1 MNDGVEIMI
10 MVLRLLITI
19 IYHNTRRES
28 ERKYDVERKF
38 EACSSKLNYTRI
50 SVLSYK
56 RLDTFVVIENM

>member
-19 IYHNTRRES
+19 IYYNIRRES
-28 ERKYDVERKF
+28 EIDVERKF